1 MVSSVTTI
9 SEFSASDVSKRSR
22 SPEPTKKKINVKV
35 KNQQDGGSDM
45 FKVGVNAQLKKL
57 MTIYCEKK
65 NLDYRTVRFIFD
77 DKELK
82 PRNTPAQ
89 LMMEDND
96 IIDMV
101 TDKDGG

>member
-9 SEFSASDVSKRSR
+9 SASYESKRSR

-35 KNQQDGGSDM
+35 KNQQDGGSDVY
-45 FKVGVNAQLKKL
+45 KVGVNAPLKKL

-77 DKELK
+77 GKELK

-89 LMMEDND
+89 LMMEDDD

-101 TDKDGG
+101 TEQGGG